1 MLLKRLK
8 DLKLKNLEQQIIEL
22 TKKYYNYVSLDHH
35 KDRDCHWYINKVY
48 SYGEPAKYTV
58 EHHGYISDRW
68 TSQTVDNEEDAMLL
82 LINKITRDINDA
94 VEYAKRDIEY
104 AKSNPEDM
112 FYTVEHYENQ
122 LKMLEA

>member
-1 MLLKRLK
+1 MVSEE
-8 DLKLKNLEQQIIEL
+8 LEKQIIKL
-22 TKKYYNYVSLDHH
+22 TQKWYNYVSLDHH

-48 SYGEPAKYTV
+48 SYGEPPKYTA

-112 FYTVEHYENQ
+112 FYTVEHYEKQ
-122 LKMLEA
+122 LKILEAQ

>member
-1 MLLKRLK
+1 MVSEE
-8 DLKLKNLEQQIIEL
+8 LEKQIIKL
-22 TKKYYNYVSLDHH
+22 TQKWYNYVSLDHH

-48 SYGEPAKYTV
+48 SYGEPPKYTA

-94 VEYAKRDIEY
+94 IEYAKRDIEY

-112 FYTVEHYENQ
+112 FYTVEHYEKQ
-122 LKMLEA
+122 LAILEA